1 MKLSTIAIYLDTMK
15 VFLHAY
21 KSSSILDSRIFWKIY
36 VPTQFLN
43 KNGSSQLQK
52 NCSWHI
58 SIYVV
63 LLHLYCVDICTIS
76 ICSSFSAI
84 LLLRASEDRAAQCLK
99 NGKQYN
105 NRAISQS
112 FSVRVTYQP
121 IRLIF
126 AQYLVCRYFSNSNGH
141 FSFSSAKGKTTTI
154 GIDVICRQ

>member
-1 MKLSTIAIYLDTMK
+1 MASRRGKSNQYHGTVALVRMAPLAIYLDTMK

-52 NCSWHI
+52 NCFWHI

-84 LLLRASEDRAAQCLK
+84 LLLRASEGRAAQCLK
-99 NGKQYN
+99 NWKQQYN
-105 NRAISQS
+105 NRPIIQS
-112 FSVRVTYQP
+112 FSNRQSFTAVCP
-121 IRLIF
+121 ILNIF
-126 AQYLVCRYFSNSNGH
+126 LCLTLLR
-141 FSFSSAKGKTTTI
+141 
-154 GIDVICRQ
+154 